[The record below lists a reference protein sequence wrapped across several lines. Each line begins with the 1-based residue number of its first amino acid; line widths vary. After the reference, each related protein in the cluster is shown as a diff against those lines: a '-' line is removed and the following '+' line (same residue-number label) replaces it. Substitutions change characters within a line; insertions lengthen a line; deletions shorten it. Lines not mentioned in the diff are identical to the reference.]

1 MVYPLPLAR
10 LIEGFQKLPGI
21 GPKTATRLAFH
32 TLKMKDEDLKDLGEA
47 LLTIKRD
54 LKTCSICHHVT
65 DEDPCPICRDPARD
79 KSTILVVEESKDV
92 IAMEKMKE
100 YRGLYHVLGG
110 VISPLEGIGPD
121 QLTIKSLLERLK
133 DETIKEVIIA
143 TNPSI
148 DGEATAV
155 YLSRLIKP
163 SGIRTTRIA
172 YGVPVGGDLEYADEV
187 TLAKAV
193 EGRREY

>member
-1 MVYPLPLAR
+1 MHYPLPLAR

-32 TLKMKDEDLKDLGEA
+32 TIKMKEDDLRDLAEA
-47 LLTIKRD
+47 LLSVKRD

-65 DEDPCPICRDPARD
+65 DEDLCPICRDPARD
-79 KSTILVVEESKDV
+79 RSTILVVEESKDV
-92 IAMEKMKE
+92 MAMEKMKE

-110 VISPLEGIGPD
+110 VISPLEGVGPE
-121 QLTIKSLLERLK
+121 QLTIKPLLERLK

>member
-32 TLKMKDEDLKDLGEA
+32 TLKMKDEDLKDLGDA

-110 VISPLEGIGPD
+110 VISPLEGIGPE

>member
-32 TLKMKDEDLKDLGEA
+32 TLKMKDEDLKALGEA